1 MLVPFGD
8 FDVRAY
14 ARTQAQ
20 TQRYQRKRERL
31 DAWYSKMMPPPEPL
45 KKTHSSKPDLT
56 PVGENKSPPVLL
68 RRRPDQ
74 SIV

>member
-14 ARTQAQ
+14 ARKHAQ
-20 TQRYQRKRERL
+20 TQRHQRKHERL

-45 KKTHSSKPDLT
+45 KKTHSSRPDLT
-56 PVGENKSPPVLL
+56 PVGENKPPPVLL